1 MHIANF
7 SGQAAFATL
16 QIDPMSDNLPGLMA
30 FPFEEQAK
38 ENGGR
43 YWDAWT
49 LMKNLGYESYASFKN
64 VILKAI
70 SSCARL
76 GIETHEAFTPETVIE
91 DGKPRNT
98 YRLTRFACFL
108 ITLHSDEGK
117 PQVSAAKVYFA
128 TIAEAIIQ
136 SGIQLNDL
144 ERLEVRADL
153 TEGENFMESAAK
165 RAGVENFAFFK
176 SAGFRGM
183 YNMNLSDLKAR
194 KGVPANTRLYDLMGK
209 TELAANWFRVTQTA
223 ERIRSHNIKGQ
234 KSLENAAHQVG
245 ASVRNEMIRNSNI
258 KPENLPLE
266 EDLKLVRGKI
276 ANAKK
281 GMGKLDATGKRELPP
296 PA

>member
-1 MHIANF
+1 
-7 SGQAAFATL
+7 
-16 QIDPMSDNLPGLMA
+16 MSENLPGTMA

-43 YWDAWT
+43 YWDAWA
-49 LMKNLGYESYASFKN
+49 LMKSLGYESYASFKN

-70 SSCARL
+70 ASCARL
-76 GIETHEAFTPETVIE
+76 GIETHEAFTPETVME
-91 DGKPRNT
+91 DGKPRST

-136 SGIQLNDL
+136 SGVKLNDL
-144 ERLEVRADL
+144 ERLEVRSDL
-153 TEGENFMESAAK
+153 TEGENAMESAAK
-165 RAGVENFAFFK
+165 SAGVENFAFFK

-183 YNMNLSDLKAR
+183 YNMNLSDLKVR
-194 KGVPANTRLYDLMGK
+194 KGVSANAKLYDLMGK

-223 ERIRSHNIKGQ
+223 ERIRGHNIKGQ

-266 EDLKLVRGKI
+266 EDLKLVRGRI

-281 GMGKLDATGKRELPP
+281 GMGKLDAAGKKELPP

>member
-1 MHIANF
+1 ML
-7 SGQAAFATL
+7 SLAAC
-16 QIDPMSDNLPGLMA
+16 
-30 FPFEEQAK
+30 
-38 ENGGR
+38 GR
-43 YWDAWT
+43 
-49 LMKNLGYESYASFKN
+49 
-64 VILKAI
+64 KAI

-91 DGKPRNT
+91 EGKPRNT

-108 ITLHSDEGK
+108 ITLHADEGK

-144 ERLEVRADL
+144 ERLELRSDL
-153 TEGENFMESAAK
+153 TEGENTMESVAS
-165 RAGVENFAFFK
+165 RAGIENFAFFK

-183 YNMNLSDLKAR
+183 YNMNLSDLRIR
-194 KGVPANTRLYDLMGK
+194 KGVSAKAKLYDLMGK

-223 ERIRSHNIKGQ
+223 ARITSHNIKGQ
-234 KSLENAAHQVG
+234 QALENAAHQVG
-245 ASVRNEMIRNSNI
+245 ASVRNEMIRNSKI

-266 EDLKLVRGKI
+266 EDLKLVRGRI

-281 GMGKLDATGKRELPP
+281 GMGILDATRKKELPP
-296 PA
+296 SA